1 MKTNLNIATKNLYD
15 VFKKYTII
23 GNLRS
28 RSCDCCVTDD
38 EIKELLSKDFRLLT
52 EDEIGHFMRS
62 AITTYG
68 SIEDYK
74 HFLPRILELM
84 QVENS
89 DMLFDF
95 TIYEKLNY
103 SKWKTWNES
112 EIEVIKTYFTTLWI
126 EILNDKTTTLYKT
139 QSMLKIMITYVGWDV
154 TFSIWEKADNLHW
167 IHYVVDVVLGNDSLD
182 FNTKDTERLMNWFS
196 THLFL
201 SKLENAFLETEDKL
215 EANRI
220 SIAYTILEKY
230 NKN

>member
-1 MKTNLNIATKNLYD
+1 MNTNINIATKNLYG
-15 VFKKYTII
+15 VFKPYTIE
-23 GNLRS
+23 GNLRE
-28 RSCDCCVTDD
+28 RSCDCCVSDA
-38 EIKELLSKDFRLLT
+38 EIKELLSKDLHVLS

-62 AITTYG
+62 AVTTFG
-68 SIEDYK
+68 CVTDYK

-84 QVENS
+84 QFENS

-95 TIYEKLNY
+95 TTYEKLNY
-103 SKWKTWNES
+103 SKWETWSES
-112 EIEVIKTYFTTLWI
+112 EIEAIKTYFTTLWI
-126 EILNDKTTTLYKT
+126 ETLNDTTTTLYKT
-139 QSMLKIMITYVGWDV
+139 QSMLKIMITYVGWDA
-154 TFSIWEKADNLHW
+154 TFSIWEKAANSRW

-182 FNTKDTERLMNWFS
+182 FNTEDTERLMNWFS